1 MGTDDVAG
9 QQRRERN
16 RWWLWCAGGFVLSLG
31 LLLVLGQWFPV
42 SAGVPGVWLVLAIST
57 SAHPQA
63 APRAGNRPA
72 TIFAFVL
79 VATGLSL
86 LIGALIPNRD
96 DGELRVEGTVLG
108 VAITAVGS
116 IWAALV
122 AKRSS
127 RRQVDAEIE
136 RFRREQAAAPEDR
149 Q

>member
-1 MGTDDVAG
+1 MDDDGAA
-9 QQRRERN
+9 QQRRNRI

-86 LIGALIPNRD
+86 LIGALIPNRG
-96 DGELRVEGTVLG
+96 DGDLRVEGIVLG
-108 VAITAVGS
+108 AVLTTVGTTWG
-116 IWAALV
+116 IVV
-122 AKRSS
+122 AKRFS

-136 RFRREQAAAPEDR
+136 RFRREQESAVED
-149 Q
+149 

>member
-1 MGTDDVAG
+1 MDDDGAA
-9 QQRRERN
+9 QQRRNRI

-31 LLLVLGQWFPV
+31 VLLVLGQWFPV

-86 LIGALIPNRD
+86 LIGALIPNRG
-96 DGELRVEGTVLG
+96 DGDLRVEGIVLG
-108 VAITAVGS
+108 AVLTTVGTTWG
-116 IWAALV
+116 IVV
-122 AKRSS
+122 AKRFS

-136 RFRREQAAAPEDR
+136 RFRREQESAVED
-149 Q
+149 

>member
-1 MGTDDVAG
+1 MDDDGAA
-9 QQRRERN
+9 QQRRNRI

-86 LIGALIPNRD
+86 LIGALIPNRG
-96 DGELRVEGTVLG
+96 DGDLRVEGIVLG
-108 VAITAVGS
+108 AVLTAVGTTWG
-116 IWAALV
+116 IVV
-122 AKRSS
+122 AKRFS

-136 RFRREQAAAPEDR
+136 RFRREQESTVED
-149 Q
+149 

>member
-1 MGTDDVAG
+1 MDDDGAA
-9 QQRRERN
+9 QQRRNRI

-42 SAGVPGVWLVLAIST
+42 SAGVPGVWLALAIST

-86 LIGALIPNRD
+86 LIGALIPNRG
-96 DGELRVEGTVLG
+96 DGDLRVEGIVLG
-108 VAITAVGS
+108 AVLTTVGTTWG
-116 IWAALV
+116 IVV
-122 AKRSS
+122 AKRFS

-136 RFRREQAAAPEDR
+136 RFRREQESAVED
-149 Q
+149 